1 MVGIVK
7 SWRKSP
13 RCDKHKFNSRL
24 GSIGLLGNSGST
36 AGDRLGVELLLLLRL
51 LAVELHSDELSQF
64 PALASSVTTER
75 IKEDVEVH

>member
-1 MVGIVK
+1 MIGIVK

-13 RCDKHKFNSRL
+13 RCDKHNLQTVRL
-24 GSIGLLGNSGST
+24 GWTAEELWVT
-36 AGDRLGVELLLLLRL
+36 AGDRLGVELLLLARL
-51 LAVELHSDELSQF
+51 LGLELHSDELLQF